1 MNFKI
6 FKVED
11 NNKIRLDK
19 FLKEKIQDFSRT
31 EIQKLEV
38 KKILNNK
45 EIEIKFSD
53 LVKTGDEFK
62 VIFPDKKIES
72 SELKLSKN
80 INLSIIYEDEDII
93 VIDKPRNIVVYP
105 SIGNYENTLIQNILS
120 HTNLASIGKTVR
132 PGVVHRLDKN
142 TSGVMIFAKSI
153 TAYTELLKTFSTH
166 NLVRKYVTFVWG
178 IPNWETA
185 EIKGNIARSRYNRQK
200 MSIVQKGGKNAE
212 TIIEV
217 INVWNKENI
226 SEFRCKLM
234 TGRTHQI
241 RVHLSS
247 HGFPIIADDV
257 YGKDSKKIGSL
268 KNKDLFEFIKKQKG
282 QLLHAELLEI
292 DHPVTKKRMSFKSKI
307 PTDMQTI
314 KNILNNNN

>member
-1 MNFKI
+1 MKFKI
-6 FKVED
+6 FKVE
-11 NNKIRLDK
+11 NTYKIRLDK
-19 FLKEKIQDFSRT
+19 FLREKMPDFSRT
-31 EIQKLEV
+31 EIQKFEV
-38 KKILNNK
+38 KKISKNK

-53 LVKTGDEFK
+53 LVKFGDEFK
-62 VIFPDKKIES
+62 VVFPNKEVQNNI
-72 SELKLSKN
+72 LKPSN
-80 INLSIIYEDEDII
+80 SINLSILYEDEDII

-105 SIGNYENTLIQNILS
+105 SVGNYEDTLIQNILS
-120 HTNLASIGKTVR
+120 YTNLALTEQTLR
-132 PGVVHRLDKN
+132 PGVVHRLDKD
-142 TSGVMIFAKSI
+142 TSGVIIFAKSI
-153 TAYTELLKTFSTH
+153 LAYTELLKTFSKH
-166 NLVRKYVTFVWG
+166 DLIRKYVAFVWG
-178 IPNWETA
+178 IPNWQEA

-212 TIIEV
+212 TNIEV

-247 HGFPIIADDV
+247 HGFPIIGDFV

-282 QLLHAELLEI
+282 QLLHAELLEL
-292 DHPVTKKRMSFKSKI
+292 DHPVTKQRMVFKSKL
-307 PTDMQTI
+307 PTDMQSL
-314 KNILNNNN
+314 KNILNN